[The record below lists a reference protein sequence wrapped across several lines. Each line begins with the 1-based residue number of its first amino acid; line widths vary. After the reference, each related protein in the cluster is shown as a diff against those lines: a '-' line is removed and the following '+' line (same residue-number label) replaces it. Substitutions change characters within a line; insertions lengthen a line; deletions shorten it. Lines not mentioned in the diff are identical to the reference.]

1 MSFKLHDLRS
11 IAEISSRGRGSVDPS
26 SWRYCEQFDVVAG
39 SLQCQIDEFI
49 RGNWEPEAGP
59 VRVSI
64 PVDMRFSGEVVFLD
78 RGNMPDAGLKTG
90 QLLNWLVVQ
99 RSIEPVCIQRDHLR
113 LTGGRGWRV
122 MSIPEDCG
130 GGVIYERPDALRER
144 PGGAAHRPTPNSRW
158 TPAPG
163 PRPKLTGPSTQRRA
177 PRSATRQQQPVTPR
191 LRPHKLRAAVSR
203 GDQQPDRSSR
213 ASV

>member
-1 MSFKLHDLRS
+1 MMSFKLHDLRS

-130 GGVIYERPDALRER
+130 GGVIYERPDAPRATR
-144 PGGAAHRPTPNSRW
+144 RRSA
-158 TPAPG
+158 PADAEQSLDASA
-163 PRPKLTGPSTQRRA
+163 RPSTQAHRA
-177 PRSATRQQQPVTPR
+177 VDAASGTTIGHASTAT
-191 LRPHKLRAAVSR
+191 
-203 GDQQPDRSSR
+203 GDSTLTSTQTSSGGE
-213 ASV
+213 